1 MRLAACLVLALLLF
15 GCAAE
20 GGQGNGTN
28 TTGAA
33 NATDVVNATNATN
46 VTNATNITNATNATN
61 ATSAANASYATF
73 TTPLFSFRYPPALV
87 VENTSYGYGGVFTGR
102 HQLPQRT
109 GEVLAV
115 AYMNTSYTFGA
126 NADEEY
132 QVEPTLAASGF
143 LQKDMRNDS
152 LGFLNLGAETG
163 NMSTFSIGRD
173 VFIAEVPLTLRFS
186 PATPYA
192 GYALSL
198 YVPERSLLVKVR
210 ILALDPEIA
219 KEMRDQFLLSFRV
232 E

>member
-20 GGQGNGTN
+20 GGPNGTN
-28 TTGAA
+28 TTSLA
-33 NATDVVNATNATN
+33 NATGITNATN
-46 VTNATNITNATNATN
+46 VTNATNATNVANATNVTNATD
-61 ATSAANASYATF
+61 AANASYATF
-73 TTPLFSFRYPPALV
+73 TTPLFSFRYPPALE
-87 VENTSYGYGGVFTGR
+87 VEKTSYGYGGVFTGR

-132 QVEPTLAASGF
+132 RVEPTLAASGF
-143 LQKDMRNDS
+143 LQKDLRNDS
-152 LGFLNLGAETG
+152 MGFLNRGAETG
-163 NMSTFSIGRD
+163 NTSTFSIGRD
-173 VFIAEVPLTLRFS
+173 VFIAEAPFTLRFS
-186 PATPYA
+186 PATPYT
-192 GYALSL
+192 GYAMAL